1 MNKRK
6 SKHSRNINEDSN
18 QVTSVT
24 IYNQTYQIRSGDDPD
39 YVERLA
45 KYVNERMTE
54 VSELT
59 PTVDSLKV
67 AVLSAL
73 NIADECFSAKEK
85 LNNFEEKVREKS
97 EKMSKLL
104 EPFVD
109 VGSK

>member
-1 MNKRK
+1 MSENLVQ
-6 SKHSRNINEDSN
+6 I
-18 QVTSVT
+18 TSVT
-24 IYNQTYQIRSGDDPD
+24 IYNQTYQIRSSDNSD

-45 KYVNERMTE
+45 QYVNERMTE

-67 AVLSAL
+67 AVLAAL

-85 LNNFEEKVREKS
+85 INDFEEKIRQES
-97 EKMSKLL
+97 EKINKLL

-109 VGSK
+109 PSPE